1 MREGSVLF
9 SRVRITAASMSS
21 CVSGFGGAGQARNSA
36 AAMPASAV
44 PAKTLRQWGHFLRGG
59 GAAGRAAGAS
69 AAPAGEFRPAGRRG
83 RFDLL

>member
-1 MREGSVLF
+1 LF

-21 CVSGFGGAGQARNSA
+21 WVSGFGGTGQASNSA

-44 PAKTLRQWGHFLRGG
+44 PAKTLRQWGHFLRGAG
-59 GAAGRAAGAS
+59 GAAGAS
-69 AAPAGEFRPAGRRG
+69 AAPAGAFRPAGRRG